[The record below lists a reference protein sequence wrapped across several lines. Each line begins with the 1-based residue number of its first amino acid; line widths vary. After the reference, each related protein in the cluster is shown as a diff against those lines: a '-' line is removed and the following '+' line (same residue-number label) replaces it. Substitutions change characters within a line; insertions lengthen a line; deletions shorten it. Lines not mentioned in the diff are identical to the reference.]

1 VRCVWAFFR
10 SCIPATDARPLPC
23 VLNGSTLHILS
34 LNSSSLHVPLLHTFD
49 EVHSNIFG
57 VLLVHRESQQISLL
71 HHHEEPAISIST
83 HGNKEFGQLIWSSC
97 RIPLVVSYLKNENG
111 TGNLVL
117 WRLDFDQEKERA
129 SLRHIKHREIDGVPE
144 IESMEYGAGQF
155 VLIINQIFN
164 GYERSGVFM
173 WSISNLEVVGAE
185 HVMDPSTKKIL
196 PVTLNK
202 ELKFLLSIKENGNLY
217 FCGLDGLE
225 VFGLSLIYA
234 ELCENQERVPLL
246 VPSKSA
252 GSEVVAARFLDAM
265 DVSGCNL
272 TIVTTSKAGDREFIR
287 SQISCLPLS
296 SWMRRNLNPA
306 LYPAMR
312 DEHGLDWTGLSPSNE
327 MDNDI
332 PTGSNAYEL
341 LRNTEAHKTLVSD
354 MSGETERAT
363 FGLLTQSPAEMD
375 LWLNCLDAP
384 LAGGIRDH
392 DIDHSVLH
400 KGRDQ
405 GDRSRVA
412 GEISRSILT
421 LTSAKSPSSEQA
433 MENAMLCAR
442 TVLKCLVENEWL
454 VEDIQKLPFNLSI
467 PIFILLELLSGD
479 PDIQFG
485 IDGLY
490 LQDRVDL
497 PTVVEASDLEH
508 PSYNIFHDS
517 MLIGEKRD
525 HKTALDASNGADSI
539 QPELMAHRF
548 GKDTRV
554 FEAREVLSTAHPI
567 PIYLNDA
574 EDGSEGSIQHQQYLL
589 QVANRSLALAVGRG
603 AMAFCTWEAL
613 PTEAL
618 PTPPIDLSG
627 RISERNDAIV
637 TLDLSTD
644 PLAPGRGAI
653 SCRTAWPEFH
663 NGVASAL
670 RVKPGGQLSRTWSV
684 YNKPNDPSYTH
695 AGFLFGL
702 GLTGQLSCLTV
713 TDIYRYLSHEHDATL
728 LGILLGI
735 SSSKRC
741 SMDST
746 ITKMLFLHLPSRHPI
761 GYPDLEISAVVQCAA
776 LVGLGQLYQGS
787 SQKSI
792 SETLLQEIERIPT
805 QESQN
810 HKQVNDATKSN
821 EAYALSAGF
830 ALGLVCLG
838 KGTSY
843 EMESKLQYLMTG
855 GTKSGGI
862 TRKSTLYK
870 SGSVSDGQTAEELI
884 NEMISTAGQSARS
897 SSNRSSGAV
906 AEELAAAQGAARTVM
921 EGDLI
926 NLDSTSPAAALALG
940 LMYLKSGNKRVAD
953 SFYIPGTRVSVAFH

>member
-1 VRCVWAFFR
+1 M
-10 SCIPATDARPLPC
+10 PATDARPIPC
-23 VLNGSTLHILS
+23 ILNGSTLHILS
-34 LNSSSLHVPLLHTFD
+34 LNSCSLHIPLLQTYD
-49 EVHSNIFG
+49 EVYGNIFG
-57 VLLVHRESQQISLL
+57 VLLVHHQSQQMSLL
-71 HHHEEPAISIST
+71 YHHEEPAISIST
-83 HGNKEFGQLIWSSC
+83 QGFKEFGQLIWSSC
-97 RIPLVVSYLKNENG
+97 RIPLVVSYLKNESG
-111 TGNLVL
+111 LGNLIL
-117 WRLDFDQEKERA
+117 WHLDFDQEKERA
-129 SLRHIKHREIDGVPE
+129 SLRNIKNTEIAGVPQ
-144 IESMEYGAGQF
+144 IECIEYGPGQY
-155 VLIINQIFN
+155 VLIINQMFN
-164 GYERSGVFM
+164 GLDRGRVVM

-185 HVMDPSTKKIL
+185 HVMDPSVKKIL
-196 PVTLNK
+196 PVSVNM
-202 ELKFLLSIKENGNLY
+202 ELKFLLSIKEDGSLY

-225 VFGLSLIYA
+225 VFGLSLISA
-234 ELCENQERVPLL
+234 QLCENQERVPLL

-252 GSEVVAARFLDAM
+252 GAEVVADRFLDIM
-265 DVSGCNL
+265 DVSGCNV
-272 TIVTTSKAGDREFIR
+272 TVTTTTKTGDREFIR
-287 SQISCLPLS
+287 SQISCIPLS

-306 LYPAMR
+306 LYPVMR
-312 DEHGLDWTGLSPSNE
+312 DQHELDWNALCPSSE
-327 MDNDI
+327 MDNDSPI
-332 PTGSNAYEL
+332 GAEAYEL
-341 LRNTEAHKTLVSD
+341 LKNTEAHKTLVAD
-354 MSGETERAT
+354 MSGESERT
-363 FGLLTQSPAEMD
+363 TTGLLTQSPLERD
-375 LWLNCLDAP
+375 LWLNCLDAR
-384 LAGGIRDH
+384 LAGDIRDKNI
-392 DIDHSVLH
+392 DITVFH
-400 KGRDQ
+400 KGQDQ
-405 GDRSRVA
+405 GHRSRVA
-412 GEISRSILT
+412 SEISHCLLNLSLM
-421 LTSAKSPSSEQA
+421 KSSSSEQA
-433 MENAMLCAR
+433 MENAMFCAK
-442 TVLKCLVENEWL
+442 TVLKCLIENHWL
-454 VEDIQKLPFNLSI
+454 VEDVQKLPFNLSI
-467 PIFILLELLSGD
+467 PVFVLLEILSGE
-479 PDIQFG
+479 PDSKFG
-485 IDGLY
+485 TDDGLY

-497 PTVVEASDLEH
+497 PPVVQACDLEH

-517 MLIGEKRD
+517 LLIGEKRD
-525 HKTALDASNGADSI
+525 HITALDASHGADSI

-574 EDGSEGSIQHQQYLL
+574 EDGSEGSLLHQQYLL
-589 QVANRSLALAVGRG
+589 QVAKRSLALAVGRG

-644 PLAPGRGAI
+644 TLAPGRGAI
-653 SCRTAWPEFH
+653 SSRTAWPEFH

-670 RVKPGGQLSRTWSV
+670 RVKPGGQLSRTWIV
-684 YNKPNDPSYTH
+684 YNKPSDPSYTH

-838 KGTSY
+838 KGASH

-862 TRKSTLYK
+862 ARKSTLVK
-870 SGSVSDGQTAEELI
+870 SESVPDGQTAEELI
-884 NEMISTAGQSARS
+884 NEMITVAGQNARS

-926 NLDSTSPAAALALG
+926 NLNSTSPAAALALG

-953 SFYIPGTRVSVAFH
+953 SFYIPGTSLE